1 MITTLTSSFLIFS
14 KLEFFK
20 IPSKFPVTSSNFYT
34 LPQCYPND
42 KIQAFKETE
51 KEREKMYQQ
60 NHRNTTMKGEKK
72 KKEKISSVA

>member
-1 MITTLTSSFLIFS
+1 MITTLTSSFLIFF
-14 KLEFFK
+14 KLLQNSFK
-20 IPSKFPVTSSNFYT
+20 ISSYRSNFYT

-60 NHRNTTMKGEKK
+60 NHRNTTMKGGKK